1 MGVKV
6 ATTST
11 FHQWVAHPIV
21 HHSSS
26 LSQTL
31 ASSSISSASR
41 RRSIGHDG
49 RSLSCR
55 SVAQSQRINPSP
67 LFGTSPPNLRHSKSC
82 ELWESS
88 RPTKTQLIR
97 RAFSASVDPFSEE
110 EFSKKMQELALKFR
124 VSNEDDDEETET
136 RIHDSEPPVRTIH
149 DAIDVARSGSH
160 YFSIMDGVDK
170 SSSSRSDSMEPPW
183 PEMVQM
189 SSIERKANSVDLP
202 LSLRIIKRKLQMEEG
217 VKQVGDSACCSVK
230 RAFSS
235 MVFMIRELQSFTLH
249 MRELLLFEDLQGIL
263 LRVRKEMQ
271 ASFVWLFQQVFSATP
286 TLMVSVMIL
295 LANFTVYSIGSNS
308 ALAAATPHPPTAT
321 VSFLFETTE
330 LSETQESSS
339 KFDPSTVQTFSVSS
353 PIGKTSFVGGG
364 SGGGGNNIPPV
375 QSGTDGEGSDQ
386 FRVPSQF
393 SSSSLGATSADS
405 NASVS
410 GQEEIRLWNSIL
422 EESEKMEALDHETMK
437 QMVSPVEARLEAEES
452 MDYFKTEL
460 LYQTGLSQ
468 QPDNV
473 LLLAN
478 YAQFLYLIIHDYDR
492 AEKYFKRAAKA
503 EPADAEALN
512 KYATFLWKARNDIWR
527 AEETF
532 LEAISA
538 DPTNSFYSA
547 NYAHFLWNTGGDDTC
562 FPLDAPPQQNTT

>member
-6 ATTST
+6 ATSSST
-11 FHQWVAHPIV
+11 FHQWVAQPIV

-31 ASSSISSASR
+31 ASSTVSSPSK
-41 RRSIGHDG
+41 RRSIGNDG
-49 RSLSCR
+49 RSLTCR
-55 SVAQSQRINPSP
+55 SVLQSQRLNPSSS
-67 LFGTSPPNLRHSKSC
+67 LFGTSSTNLRHTKSC
-82 ELWESS
+82 ELWEST
-88 RPTKTQLIR
+88 RPTKTTQLIR
-97 RAFSASVDPFSEE
+97 RAFSANVDPFSEE
-110 EFSKKMQELALKFR
+110 EFSKKMQELALKFQ
-124 VSNEDDDEETET
+124 NEDDNESA
-136 RIHDSEPPVRTIH
+136 DSV
-149 DAIDVARSGSH
+149 DARSSMDIRGSH
-160 YFSIMDGVDK
+160 SFSIMDGVD
-170 SSSSRSDSMEPPW
+170 SSEPPW

-217 VKQVGDSACCSVK
+217 VVKQVGESACCSVK
-230 RAFSS
+230 KAFSS
-235 MVFMIRELQSFTLH
+235 MVFMIRELQSFSLH

-263 LRVRKEMQ
+263 HRVRKEMQ

-295 LANFTVYSIGSNS
+295 LANFTVYSIDNNS
-308 ALAAATPHPPTAT
+308 ALAAVTPPTTT
-321 VSFLFETTE
+321 VSFTFETTE
-330 LSETQESSS
+330 LSEIQETNQ
-339 KFDPSTVQTFSVSS
+339 KFDSSMVKTFSVSS
-353 PIGKTSFVGGG
+353 PYGKTSFVGGG
-364 SGGGGNNIPPV
+364 GGGGGNNIPPV
-375 QSGTDGEGSDQ
+375 QSGTEGDGSDQ
-386 FRVPSQF
+386 FRKSQF
-393 SSSSLGATSADS
+393 SSSSLGATAAD
-405 NASVS
+405 ADVSVS
-410 GQEEIRLWNSIL
+410 WQEEIRLWNSIL
-422 EESEKMEALDHETMK
+422 EETEKMEGLDHETMK
-437 QMVSPVEARLEAEES
+437 QLVSPVEARIEAEES
-452 MDYFKTEL
+452 MDHFKTEL

-468 QPDNV
+468 EPENV

-478 YAQFLYLIIHDYDR
+478 YAQFLYLIIHDFDR

-512 KYATFLWKARNDIWR
+512 KYATFLWRARNDIWR

-538 DPTNSFYSA
+538 DPTNSVYSA

>member
-6 ATTST
+6 ATSST

-31 ASSSISSASR
+31 ASSAVSSPSR
-41 RRSIGHDG
+41 RRIIGNDG
-49 RSLSCR
+49 RSSLSCR
-55 SVAQSQRINPSP
+55 SVMQSQRLNPSSP
-67 LFGTSPPNLRHSKSC
+67 FGTSSTNLRHSKSC
-82 ELWESS
+82 ELWESTK
-88 RPTKTQLIR
+88 RPKTQLIR
-97 RAFSASVDPFSEE
+97 RAFSANVDPFSEE
-110 EFSKKMQELALKFR
+110 EFAKKMQELTLKFQ
-124 VSNEDDDEETET
+124 VSNEEEDNESDT
-136 RIHDSEPPVRTIH
+136 RIDDYTRKMDIV
-149 DAIDVARSGSH
+149 GSH
-160 YFSIMDGVDK
+160 NNF
-170 SSSSRSDSMEPPW
+170 RSDSMEPPW

-189 SSIERKANSVDLP
+189 SNIERKANSVDLP

-217 VKQVGDSACCSVK
+217 VLNQVGESACCSVK
-230 RAFSS
+230 KAFSS

-263 LRVRKEMQ
+263 HRVRKEMQ

-295 LANFTVYSIGSNS
+295 LANFTVYSIESNS
-308 ALAAATPHPPTAT
+308 ALAAAVSPPTT
-321 VSFLFETTE
+321 LSFSFETTAE
-330 LSETQESSS
+330 ISETQETNQ
-339 KFDPSTVQTFSVSS
+339 KFDSSMVKTFSVSS
-353 PIGKTSFVGGG
+353 PYGKTSFVGGG
-364 SGGGGNNIPPV
+364 GGNNIPPPV
-375 QSGTDGEGSDQ
+375 QSGTDGDGSDQ
-386 FRVPSQF
+386 FRKSQF

-405 NASVS
+405 DVSVS

-422 EESEKMEALDHETMK
+422 EETAKMETLDHETMK
-437 QMVSPVEARLEAEES
+437 GMVSPVEARLEAEES

-468 QPDNV
+468 EPGNV

-512 KYATFLWKARNDIWR
+512 KYATFLWRARNDIWR
-527 AEETF
+527 AEETY

-538 DPTNSFYSA
+538 DPTNSVYSA
-547 NYAHFLWNTGGDDTC
+547 NYAHFLWNTGGDETC
-562 FPLDAPPQQNTT
+562 FPLDAPSQQNNTT

>member
-11 FHQWVAHPIV
+11 FNHLVAV
-21 HHSSS
+21 HHS
-26 LSQTL
+26 QTL
-31 ASSSISSASR
+31 VSSAISSPSR
-41 RRSIGHDG
+41 RRSFG
-49 RSLSCR
+49 
-55 SVAQSQRINPSP
+55 QSQS
-67 LFGTSPPNLRHSKSC
+67 LFGSSSSSTNLLRHNSKSSC
-82 ELWESS
+82 ELLKSS

-97 RAFSASVDPFSEE
+97 RAFTGSVDPFSEE
-110 EFSKKMQELALKFR
+110 EFSRKMQELTLKFQ
-124 VSNEDDDEETET
+124 EDNETET
-136 RIHDSEPPVRTIH
+136 TTTNSFGLDR
-149 DAIDVARSGSH
+149 
-160 YFSIMDGVDK
+160 
-170 SSSSRSDSMEPPW
+170 SSSSVEPPW

-202 LSLRIIKRKLQMEEG
+202 ISLRIIKRKLRMEEEG
-217 VKQVGDSACCSVK
+217 LIINRVGESACCSVK

-263 LRVRKEMQ
+263 LRVRKEMH

-308 ALAAATPHPPTAT
+308 ALAAATPPTAT
-321 VSFLFETTE
+321 VSFRFDTTE
-330 LSETQESSS
+330 ISESQE
-339 KFDPSTVQTFSVSS
+339 KFDSDMIKTFSVSS
-353 PIGKTSFVGGG
+353 PNGKTSFVGGG
-364 SGGGGNNIPPV
+364 NGGNNVPPV
-375 QSGTDGEGSDQ
+375 QSGTEGDGSDQ
-386 FRVPSQF
+386 FRTPSQF
-393 SSSSLGATSADS
+393 SSSSLGSTAADS
-405 NASVS
+405 EVSVS
-410 GQEEIRLWNSIL
+410 GQEETRLWNSIL
-422 EESEKMEALDHETMK
+422 EETEKMEALDHDTMK
-437 QMVSPVEARLEAEES
+437 QMVAPVEARVEAEES

-503 EPADAEALN
+503 EPADAEALS
-512 KYATFLWKARNDIWR
+512 KYATFLWKARNDLWR

-547 NYAHFLWNTGGDDTC
+547 NYAHFLWNTGGDETC

>member
-6 ATTST
+6 ATIST

-31 ASSSISSASR
+31 ASSAISSSSR
-41 RRSIGHDG
+41 RRSTGNDG

-55 SVAQSQRINPSP
+55 SVVQSHQRLNPSS
-67 LFGTSPPNLRHSKSC
+67 LFGTSSTNLRHSKSC

-88 RPTKTQLIR
+88 RPTKTTQLIR
-97 RAFSASVDPFSEE
+97 RAFSGSVDPFSEE
-110 EFSKKMQELALKFR
+110 EFSRKMQELALKFK
-124 VSNEDDDEETET
+124 VPNEEDDESETN
-136 RIHDSEPPVRTIH
+136 IDPEPMRMDMVR
-149 DAIDVARSGSH
+149 SH
-160 YFSIMDGVDK
+160 SFRIMDGVDK
-170 SSSSRSDSMEPPW
+170 SDSMEPPW
-183 PEMVQM
+183 PEM
-189 SSIERKANSVDLP
+189 SNIERKANSVDLP

-217 VKQVGDSACCSVK
+217 VNQVGESACCSVK

-249 MRELLLFEDLQGIL
+249 MRELLLLEDLQGIL
-263 LRVRKEMQ
+263 HRVRKEMH

-295 LANFTVYSIGSNS
+295 LANFTVYSIGTNS
-308 ALAAATPHPPTAT
+308 AFAAAATPHPPTAT
-321 VSFLFETTE
+321 VSFIFETTE
-330 LSETQESSS
+330 VSETQEPNKRFDSSM
-339 KFDPSTVQTFSVSS
+339 VQTFSVSS
-353 PIGKTSFVGGG
+353 PNGKTSFIGGG
-364 SGGGGNNIPPV
+364 GGGGGNNIPPV
-375 QSGTDGEGSDQ
+375 QSGTDGDGSDR
-386 FRVPSQF
+386 FRIPSQF
-393 SSSSLGATSADS
+393 SSLDATSADS

-422 EESEKMEALDHETMK
+422 EETEKMEALDHETMK

-538 DPTNSFYSA
+538 DPANSFYSA
-547 NYAHFLWNTGGDDTC
+547 NYAHFLWNTGGDETC

>member
-11 FHQWVAHPIV
+11 FHQWVTHPIV

-26 LSQTL
+26 FSQTL
-31 ASSSISSASR
+31 ASSSAVSSPSR
-41 RRSIGHDG
+41 RRTIGNEG
-49 RSLSCR
+49 RSMTCR
-55 SVAQSQRINPSP
+55 SVVHNPSSSSP
-67 LFGTSPPNLRHSKSC
+67 FGTSPTNLRYSKSSC

-88 RPTKTQLIR
+88 RRTKTQLIR
-97 RAFSASVDPFSEE
+97 RAFSSANVDPFSEE
-110 EFSKKMQELALKFR
+110 EFSKKMQELTLKFQ
-124 VSNEDDDEETET
+124 VDNETET
-136 RIHDSEPPVRTIH
+136 SS
-149 DAIDVARSGSH
+149 IDARSMTTSH
-160 YFSIMDGVDK
+160 SFSV
-170 SSSSRSDSMEPPW
+170 DSMEPPW

-217 VKQVGDSACCSVK
+217 VNQVGETVSCSVK
-230 RAFSS
+230 KAFSS

-295 LANFTVYSIGSNS
+295 LANFTVYSIGNNS
-308 ALAAATPHPPTAT
+308 AIAAAAPPPTTTT
-321 VSFLFETTE
+321 VSYVFETTE
-330 LSETQESSS
+330 QSDTNKNFDSSMV
-339 KFDPSTVQTFSVSS
+339 KTFSVSS
-353 PIGKTSFVGGG
+353 PTGETSFVGGG
-364 SGGGGNNIPPV
+364 SGGNNLPPV
-375 QSGTDGEGSDQ
+375 QSGTDGDGSDQ
-386 FRVPSQF
+386 FRIPSQF
-393 SSSSLGATSADS
+393 SSSSLGADPEV
-405 NASVS
+405 SVS

-422 EESEKMEALDHETMK
+422 EETEQMETLDHEMMK
-437 QMVSPVEARLEAEES
+437 QFVSPVEARLEAEES
-452 MDYFKTEL
+452 MDHFKTEL

-468 QPDNV
+468 EPENV

-478 YAQFLYLIIHDYDR
+478 YAQFLYLIIHDFDR

-527 AEETF
+527 AEETY

-547 NYAHFLWNTGGDDTC
+547 NYAHFLWNTGGEDTC
-562 FPLDAPPQQNTT
+562 FPLDAPPQQNTG

>member
-11 FHQWVAHPIV
+11 FHQWVSHPTL

-31 ASSSISSASR
+31 ASR
-41 RRSIGHDG
+41 RRSIGNV
-49 RSLSCR
+49 SCR
-55 SVAQSQRINPSP
+55 SVVQSQRLNP
-67 LFGTSPPNLRHSKSC
+67 LFGKNLRHSKSC

-88 RPTKTQLIR
+88 RPATKTQLIR
-97 RAFSASVDPFSEE
+97 RAFSPNVDPFSEE
-110 EFSKKMQELALKFR
+110 EFAKQMQELALKFQL
-124 VSNEDDDEETET
+124 SDESEKTTDDSVDH
-136 RIHDSEPPVRTIH
+136 RS
-149 DAIDVARSGSH
+149 IDIVGSQL
-160 YFSIMDGVDK
+160 FSIMDGVDK
-170 SSSSRSDSMEPPW
+170 SNPRSDSMEPPW

-189 SSIERKANSVDLP
+189 SNIERKANSVDLP

-217 VKQVGDSACCSVK
+217 AKQVGESATCSVK

-235 MVFMIRELQSFTLH
+235 MVFMIRELQSFALH

-263 LRVRKEMQ
+263 LRVRKEMH

-308 ALAAATPHPPTAT
+308 ALAAVATPHPPAAAT
-321 VSFLFETTE
+321 VSFIFETTE
-330 LSETQESSS
+330 LSESDN
-339 KFDPSTVQTFSVSS
+339 KFDSSMIKTFSVSS
-353 PIGKTSFVGGG
+353 SFVGGG
-364 SGGGGNNIPPV
+364 SGGNNNIPPV
-375 QSGTDGEGSDQ
+375 QSGTDGDGSDQ
-386 FRVPSQF
+386 FRIP
-393 SSSSLGATSADS
+393 SSSLGGTAADS
-405 NASVS
+405 EASVS
-410 GQEEIRLWNSIL
+410 GQEEIRLWKSIV

-492 AEKYFKRAAKA
+492 AEKYFKRATKA

>member
-31 ASSSISSASR
+31 ASR
-41 RRSIGHDG
+41 RRSIGNDG
-49 RSLSCR
+49 RSVSCR
-55 SVAQSQRINPSP
+55 SVVQSQRLNPSSS
-67 LFGTSPPNLRHSKSC
+67 TNLWHSKSC

-88 RPTKTQLIR
+88 RPTTKTQLIR
-97 RAFSASVDPFSEE
+97 RAFSANVDPFSEE
-110 EFSKKMQELALKFR
+110 EFAKQMQELAFKFQL
-124 VSNEDDDEETET
+124 SDESDETTDDSESV
-136 RIHDSEPPVRTIH
+136 RIIHDSIGPRS
-149 DAIDVARSGSH
+149 IDIVGSH
-160 YFSIMDGVDK
+160 HFSVDK
-170 SSSSRSDSMEPPW
+170 SNSRSDSMEPPW

-189 SSIERKANSVDLP
+189 SNIERKANSVDLP

-217 VKQVGDSACCSVK
+217 VKQVGESATCSVK
-230 RAFSS
+230 KAFSS
-235 MVFMIRELQSFTLH
+235 MVFMIRELQSFALH
-249 MRELLLFEDLQGIL
+249 MRELLLFENLQGIL
-263 LRVRKEMQ
+263 LRVRKEMH

-308 ALAAATPHPPTAT
+308 ALAAVTTPHPPAAT
-321 VSFLFETTE
+321 VSFIFEATE
-330 LSETQESSS
+330 LSETQD
-339 KFDPSTVQTFSVSS
+339 KFDSSIIKTFSVSS
-353 PIGKTSFVGGG
+353 SNGKTSFVGGG
-364 SGGGGNNIPPV
+364 GGSGGNNNIPPV
-375 QSGTDGEGSDQ
+375 QSGTDGDGSDQ
-386 FRVPSQF
+386 FRIPSQF
-393 SSSSLGATSADS
+393 SSSSHGAAAADS
-405 NASVS
+405 EASMS
-410 GQEEIRLWNSIL
+410 GQDEIRLWKSIV

-492 AEKYFKRAAKA
+492 AEKYFKRATKA

-512 KYATFLWKARNDIWR
+512 KYATFLWKARNDIWK

>member
-31 ASSSISSASR
+31 ASSSSSAVSR
-41 RRSIGHDG
+41 RRSIANDG

-55 SVAQSQRINPSP
+55 SVMHPSSSSSSSP
-67 LFGTSPPNLRHSKSC
+67 LFFGTPSTTN
-82 ELWESS
+82 
-88 RPTKTQLIR
+88 KTQLIR
-97 RAFSASVDPFSEE
+97 RGFSANVDPFSEE
-110 EFSKKMQELALKFR
+110 EFSKKMQELALKFQ
-124 VSNEDDDEETET
+124 VSNEEDDNNES
-136 RIHDSEPPVRTIH
+136 HNSSS
-149 DAIDVARSGSH
+149 IDILGSH
-160 YFSIMDGVDK
+160 DHFRS
-170 SSSSRSDSMEPPW
+170 SDSMEQPW

-189 SSIERKANSVDLP
+189 SSIERKANSVELP

-217 VKQVGDSACCSVK
+217 LIKQVGDSACCSVK
-230 RAFSS
+230 KAFSS

-263 LRVRKEMQ
+263 QRVRKEMQ

-295 LANFTVYSIGSNS
+295 LANFTVYSIESNS
-308 ALAAATPHPPTAT
+308 ALAASVSPPMTT
-321 VSFLFETTE
+321 VSFSFETTE
-330 LSETQESSS
+330 VGEIQETNQH
-339 KFDPSTVQTFSVSS
+339 KFDSSMVKTFSVSS
-353 PIGKTSFVGGG
+353 PYGKTSFVGGG
-364 SGGGGNNIPPV
+364 GGNNIPPPV
-375 QSGTDGEGSDQ
+375 QSGTEGDGSDQ
-386 FRVPSQF
+386 FKESQF

-405 NASVS
+405 DVSVS
-410 GQEEIRLWNSIL
+410 GQEEIKLWNSIL
-422 EESEKMEALDHETMK
+422 EETEKMETLDHETMK
-437 QMVSPVEARLEAEES
+437 GMVSPVEARLEAEES
-452 MDYFKTEL
+452 MDSFKTEL

-468 QPDNV
+468 EPENV

-512 KYATFLWKARNDIWR
+512 KYATFLWRARNDIWR
-527 AEETF
+527 AEETY

-538 DPTNSFYSA
+538 DPTNSVYSA
-547 NYAHFLWNTGGDDTC
+547 NYAHFLWNTGGDETC

>member
-6 ATTST
+6 ATAST

-26 LSQTL
+26 S
-31 ASSSISSASR
+31 AVSSPSR
-41 RRSIGHDG
+41 RRVIGNDG
-49 RSLSCR
+49 RSSLSCR
-55 SVAQSQRINPSP
+55 SAMQSQRLNPSSP
-67 LFGTSPPNLRHSKSC
+67 LGTSSTNLQHSNSC
-82 ELWESS
+82 ELWRS
-88 RPTKTQLIR
+88 TKQPNTQLIR
-97 RAFSASVDPFSEE
+97 RAFSANCDPFSEE
-110 EFSKKMQELALKFR
+110 EFSKKMQELTLKFQ
-124 VSNEDDDEETET
+124 VSNQEDKYESDTSIDDST
-136 RIHDSEPPVRTIH
+136 RKMDIV
-149 DAIDVARSGSH
+149 GSH
-160 YFSIMDGVDK
+160 NNF
-170 SSSSRSDSMEPPW
+170 RSDSMEPPW

-217 VKQVGDSACCSVK
+217 VLKQVGESACSSVE

-263 LRVRKEMQ
+263 HRVRKEMQ

-295 LANFTVYSIGSNS
+295 LANFTVYSIESNS
-308 ALAAATPHPPTAT
+308 ALAAAVSPPTT
-321 VSFLFETTE
+321 TLSFSFETTSE
-330 LSETQESSS
+330 LSETQEINQ
-339 KFDPSTVQTFSVSS
+339 KFDSSMVKTFSVSS
-353 PIGKTSFVGGG
+353 PYGKTSFVGGG
-364 SGGGGNNIPPV
+364 GGNNIPPPV
-375 QSGTDGEGSDQ
+375 QSGTEGDGSDQ
-386 FRVPSQF
+386 FKKSQF

-405 NASVS
+405 DVSVS

-422 EESEKMEALDHETMK
+422 EETEKMETLDHDTMK
-437 QMVSPVEARLEAEES
+437 QLVSPVEARLEAEES

-468 QPDNV
+468 EPDNV

-512 KYATFLWKARNDIWR
+512 KYATFLWRARNDIWR
-527 AEETF
+527 AEETY

-538 DPTNSFYSA
+538 DPTNSVYSA
-547 NYAHFLWNTGGDDTC
+547 NYAHFLWNTGGDETC
-562 FPLDAPPQQNTT
+562 FPLDAPPQQNNTT

>member
-26 LSQTL
+26 LSQTV
-31 ASSSISSASR
+31 ASSAVSR
-41 RRSIGHDG
+41 RRSIANDG
-49 RSLSCR
+49 RCR
-55 SVAQSQRINPSP
+55 SVTQSQRLNNHSS
-67 LFGTSPPNLRHSKSC
+67 LFGPPSSNLQHSKSSC
-82 ELWESS
+82 ELWDST
-88 RPTKTQLIR
+88 RPKTTKTQLIR
-97 RAFSASVDPFSEE
+97 RAFSSPNVDPFSEE
-110 EFSKKMQELALKFR
+110 EFSKKMQELALKFQ
-124 VSNEDDDEETET
+124 VPNEDDDESEKSID
-136 RIHDSEPPVRTIH
+136 IHSNF
-149 DAIDVARSGSH
+149 RS
-160 YFSIMDGVDK
+160 
-170 SSSSRSDSMEPPW
+170 SDSTEQPW

-189 SSIERKANSVDLP
+189 SSIERKANSVELP

-217 VKQVGDSACCSVK
+217 LIKHVGESACCSVK
-230 RAFSS
+230 KAFSS

-263 LRVRKEMQ
+263 HRVRKEMQ

-295 LANFTVYSIGSNS
+295 LANFTVYSIESNS
-308 ALAAATPHPPTAT
+308 ALAAAVTPPMTT
-321 VSFLFETTE
+321 VSFSFDTTE
-330 LSETQESSS
+330 LSEIQETNP
-339 KFDPSTVQTFSVSS
+339 KFDSSMVKTYSVSS
-353 PIGKTSFVGGG
+353 PYGRTSFVGGG
-364 SGGGGNNIPPV
+364 GGNNVPPPV
-375 QSGTDGEGSDQ
+375 QSGTEGDGSDQ
-386 FRVPSQF
+386 FRKSQF

-405 NASVS
+405 DVSVS

-422 EESEKMEALDHETMK
+422 EETKKMETLDHETMK
-437 QMVSPVEARLEAEES
+437 GMISPVEARLEAEES

-468 QPDNV
+468 EPENV

-492 AEKYFKRAAKA
+492 AEKYFKRAARA

-512 KYATFLWKARNDIWR
+512 KYATFLWRARNDIWR
-527 AEETF
+527 AEETY

-538 DPTNSFYSA
+538 DPTNSVYSA
-547 NYAHFLWNTGGDDTC
+547 NYAHFLWNTGGDETC

>member
-11 FHQWVAHPIV
+11 FHHLVAV
-21 HHSSS
+21 HHS
-26 LSQTL
+26 QTL
-31 ASSSISSASR
+31 VSSAVSSPSR
-41 RRSIGHDG
+41 RRSFGGHDG

-55 SVAQSQRINPSP
+55 SLMQSPPPSSSP
-67 LFGTSPPNLRHSKSC
+67 LFGSSNLRHSKSSC
-82 ELWESS
+82 ELLKSS

-97 RAFSASVDPFSEE
+97 RAFTGSVDPFSEE
-110 EFSKKMQELALKFR
+110 EFSRKMQELSLKFQ
-124 VSNEDDDEETET
+124 VEDNETET
-136 RIHDSEPPVRTIH
+136 TTNSFGLDR
-149 DAIDVARSGSH
+149 
-160 YFSIMDGVDK
+160 
-170 SSSSRSDSMEPPW
+170 SSSSVEPPW

-202 LSLRIIKRKLQMEEG
+202 ISLRIIKRKLQMEEG
-217 VKQVGDSACCSVK
+217 LVINQVGESACCSVK

-263 LRVRKEMQ
+263 LRVRKEMH

-308 ALAAATPHPPTAT
+308 ALAAVSTPPTAT
-321 VSFLFETTE
+321 VSFRFDTTDI
-330 LSETQESSS
+330 SETQERFDSS
-339 KFDPSTVQTFSVSS
+339 VIETFSVSS
-353 PIGKTSFVGGG
+353 PNGKTSFVGGG
-364 SGGGGNNIPPV
+364 GNGGNNVPPI
-375 QSGTDGEGSDQ
+375 QSGTDGDGSDQ
-386 FRVPSQF
+386 FRTPSQF
-393 SSSSLGATSADS
+393 SSSSLGSATADS
-405 NASVS
+405 EVSVS
-410 GQEEIRLWNSIL
+410 GQEETRLWNSIL
-422 EESEKMEALDHETMK
+422 EESGKMEALDHDTMK
-437 QMVSPVEARLEAEES
+437 QMVAPVEARLEAEES

-503 EPADAEALN
+503 EPADAEALS

-547 NYAHFLWNTGGDDTC
+547 NYAHFLWNTGGDETC

>member
-11 FHQWVAHPIV
+11 FHHLLAV
-21 HHSSS
+21 HHS
-26 LSQTL
+26 QTL
-31 ASSSISSASR
+31 VSSTVSSPSR
-41 RRSIGHDG
+41 RRSFIM
-49 RSLSCR
+49 
-55 SVAQSQRINPSP
+55 QSQMLNPLSSSSP
-67 LFGTSPPNLRHSKSC
+67 LFLRHSKSSC
-82 ELWESS
+82 ELLKSS

-97 RAFSASVDPFSEE
+97 RAFSGGSVDPFSEE
-110 EFSKKMQELALKFR
+110 EFAKKMQELSLKFQ
-124 VSNEDDDEETET
+124 VSNDDDNETET
-136 RIHDSEPPVRTIH
+136 NSFGLDR
-149 DAIDVARSGSH
+149 
-160 YFSIMDGVDK
+160 
-170 SSSSRSDSMEPPW
+170 SSSSVEPPW
-183 PEMVQM
+183 SETVQM
-189 SSIERKANSVDLP
+189 SSSIERKANSVDLP
-202 LSLRIIKRKLQMEEG
+202 ISLRIIKRKLQMEEG
-217 VKQVGDSACCSVK
+217 VIINNQVGESPCCSVK

-263 LRVRKEMQ
+263 LRVRKEMH

-308 ALAAATPHPPTAT
+308 ALAAVATPPTTAE
-321 VSFLFETTE
+321 VSFSYDTKEI
-330 LSETQESSS
+330 SESQE
-339 KFDPSTVQTFSVSS
+339 KMIKTFSVSS
-353 PIGKTSFVGGG
+353 PSGKTSFVGGG
-364 SGGGGNNIPPV
+364 NGGNNNVPPV
-375 QSGTDGEGSDQ
+375 QSGTDGDGSDQ
-386 FRVPSQF
+386 FRTPSQF
-393 SSSSLGATSADS
+393 SSSSLGATADS
-405 NASVS
+405 EVSVS
-410 GQEEIRLWNSIL
+410 GQEETRLWNSIL
-422 EESEKMEALDHETMK
+422 EESEKMEALDHDTMK
-437 QMVSPVEARLEAEES
+437 QMVAPVEARVEAEES

-503 EPADAEALN
+503 EPADAEALS

-547 NYAHFLWNTGGDDTC
+547 NYAHFLWNTGGDETC

>member
-11 FHQWVAHPIV
+11 FHHLV
-21 HHSSS
+21 
-26 LSQTL
+26 SQTL
-31 ASSSISSASR
+31 VSSAASSPSK
-41 RRSIGHDG
+41 RRSFGHEG

-55 SVAQSQRINPSP
+55 SLMQSPPPSSP
-67 LFGTSPPNLRHSKSC
+67 LFGSLRHSKSSR
-82 ELWESS
+82 ELLKSS
-88 RPTKTQLIR
+88 TPTKTQLIR
-97 RAFSASVDPFSEE
+97 RAFTGSVDPFSEE
-110 EFSKKMQELALKFR
+110 EFSKKMQELSLKFQ
-124 VSNEDDDEETET
+124 SPNEEENSFGL
-136 RIHDSEPPVRTIH
+136 D
-149 DAIDVARSGSH
+149 RSST
-160 YFSIMDGVDK
+160 SV
-170 SSSSRSDSMEPPW
+170 EPPW

-189 SSIERKANSVDLP
+189 SSIERKANSVDFP
-202 LSLRIIKRKLQMEEG
+202 ISLRIIKRKLRMEEG
-217 VKQVGDSACCSVK
+217 VVMKQVGESAVK

-263 LRVRKEMQ
+263 LRVRKEMH

-295 LANFTVYSIGSNS
+295 LANFTVYSIGSSNS
-308 ALAAATPHPPTAT
+308 ALAAAAATPPTAT
-321 VSFLFETTE
+321 TVSFRFDQMEISKSHE
-330 LSETQESSS
+330 
-339 KFDPSTVQTFSVSS
+339 KFDSSAIKTFSVSS
-353 PIGKTSFVGGG
+353 PNGKTSFVGGG
-364 SGGGGNNIPPV
+364 GSGGNNVPPV
-375 QSGTDGEGSDQ
+375 QSGTDGDGSDQ
-386 FRVPSQF
+386 FRTPSQF
-393 SSSSLGATSADS
+393 SSSSLGATADS
-405 NASVS
+405 EVSVS
-410 GQEEIRLWNSIL
+410 GQEESRLWNSIM
-422 EESEKMEALDHETMK
+422 EESEKMEALDHDTMK
-437 QMVSPVEARLEAEES
+437 QMVAPVEARVEAEES

-503 EPADAEALN
+503 EPADAEALS

-538 DPTNSFYSA
+538 DPTNSFYST
-547 NYAHFLWNTGGDDTC
+547 NYAHFLWNTGGDETC

>member
-6 ATTST
+6 ATTSI
-11 FHQWVAHPIV
+11 FHHLVAV
-21 HHSSS
+21 HHS
-26 LSQTL
+26 QTL
-31 ASSSISSASR
+31 VSSAVSSPSR
-41 RRSIGHDG
+41 RRS
-49 RSLSCR
+49 LSCQ
-55 SVAQSQRINPSP
+55 SQSQRLTPPSSPPPPP
-67 LFGTSPPNLRHSKSC
+67 LFGSSTNLRHSKSSC
-82 ELWESS
+82 ELLKSS

-97 RAFSASVDPFSEE
+97 RAFSGSSVDPFSEE
-110 EFSKKMQELALKFR
+110 EFAKKMQELSLKFQED
-124 VSNEDDDEETET
+124 NETTET
-136 RIHDSEPPVRTIH
+136 TTNSFGLDR
-149 DAIDVARSGSH
+149 
-160 YFSIMDGVDK
+160 
-170 SSSSRSDSMEPPW
+170 SSSSVEPPW

-189 SSIERKANSVDLP
+189 STIERKANSVDLP
-202 LSLRIIKRKLQMEEG
+202 ISLRIIKRKLQMEEG
-217 VKQVGDSACCSVK
+217 VVMKQVGESAVK

-263 LRVRKEMQ
+263 LRVRKEMH

-308 ALAAATPHPPTAT
+308 ALAAVTPPTAAT
-321 VSFLFETTE
+321 VSFRFDTTE
-330 LSETQESSS
+330 ISESHE
-339 KFDPSTVQTFSVSS
+339 KFDSSMIKTLSVSS
-353 PIGKTSFVGGG
+353 PNGKTSFVGGG
-364 SGGGGNNIPPV
+364 GNGGNNVPPV
-375 QSGTDGEGSDQ
+375 QSGTDGDGSDQ
-386 FRVPSQF
+386 FRTPSQF
-393 SSSSLGATSADS
+393 SSSSLGSTAADS
-405 NASVS
+405 EVSVS
-410 GQEEIRLWNSIL
+410 GQEESRLWNSIL
-422 EESEKMEALDHETMK
+422 EETEKMEALDHDTMK
-437 QMVSPVEARLEAEES
+437 QMVAPVEARLEAEES

-503 EPADAEALN
+503 EPADAEALS

-547 NYAHFLWNTGGDDTC
+547 NYAHFLWNTGGDETC

>member
-1 MGVKV
+1 MGLKI

-11 FHQWVAHPIV
+11 FHQWVTHPNV
-21 HHSSS
+21 HHFSDVSS
-26 LSQTL
+26 L
-31 ASSSISSASR
+31 SR
-41 RRSIGHDG
+41 RRSIGNDR

-55 SVAQSQRINPSP
+55 SATQSQRPNPSP
-67 LFGTSPPNLRHSKSC
+67 LFASSSPNLRRSKSC
-82 ELWESS
+82 DLYESS
-88 RPTKTQLIR
+88 RTTKTQMIR
-97 RAFSASVDPFSEE
+97 RAFTATVDPFSEE
-110 EFSKKMQELALKFR
+110 EFSRKMQELSLRFQ
-124 VSNEDDDEETET
+124 VSNEEDGESKARFNITE
-136 RIHDSEPPVRTIH
+136 
-149 DAIDVARSGSH
+149 
-160 YFSIMDGVDK
+160 GVDR
-170 SSSSRSDSMEPPW
+170 SNSRLDSMEPPW
-183 PEMVQM
+183 PEMIQM
-189 SSIERKANSVDLP
+189 SNIERKANSVDLP
-202 LSLRIIKRKLQMEEG
+202 LSLRIIKRKLKMEEEED
-217 VKQVGDSACCSVK
+217 KQLVVVVDESDCCCSSVK
-230 RAFSS
+230 KAFSS

-263 LRVRKEMQ
+263 HRVRKEMH

-295 LANFTVYSIGSNS
+295 LANFTVYSIGNNT
-308 ALAAATPHPPTAT
+308 ALAAVTTPTAT
-321 VSFLFETTE
+321 VSFAVDTTE
-330 LSETQESSS
+330 INQSDESNN
-339 KFDPSTVQTFSVSS
+339 KFDTSMVKSFSVD
-353 PIGKTSFVGGG
+353 GKTSFVGGN
-364 SGGGGNNIPPV
+364 GGNNNIPPV
-375 QSGTDGEGSDQ
+375 QSGIYGDGSDE
-386 FRVPSQF
+386 FGTPSQF
-393 SSSSLGATSADS
+393 SSFAADS
-405 NASVS
+405 DVTVS
-410 GQEEIRLWNSIL
+410 GQEEIRLWKSIL

-492 AEKYFKRAAKA
+492 AEKYFKKAAKA

-512 KYATFLWKARNDIWR
+512 KYATFLWQARNDIWR

-547 NYAHFLWNTGGDDTC
+547 NYAHFLWNTGGDETC
-562 FPLDAPPQQNTT
+562 FPLDAPPQQNST